1 MQGDYDAAKAA
12 AEQIKSTVEPITD
25 PNKLDQYHFALGYI
39 AYRQKNYADAV
50 SHFEMAHP
58 DLSVYT
64 KYWLA
69 KSNEAAGNKDKAEAL
84 YKDIS
89 TYNFNGI
96 DYALVRNEVVSR
108 KPAM

>member
-1 MQGDYDAAKAA
+1 MQGDYDAPKAA
-12 AEQIKSTVEPITD
+12 AEQIKSTVKPITD
-25 PNKLDQYHFALGYI
+25 PKKLDQYHFALGYI

-50 SHFEMAHP
+50 SHFEIAHP

>member
-1 MQGDYDAAKAA
+1 
-12 AEQIKSTVEPITD
+12 VLD
-25 PNKLDQYHFALGYI
+25 P
-39 AYRQKNYADAV
+39 
-50 SHFEMAHP
+50 
-58 DLSVYT
+58 LSVYT

-69 KSNEAAGNKDKAEAL
+69 KSNEAAGNKEKAEAL